1 MKNKIMYTL
10 IVLVALL
17 ALWTLYSFVSV
28 RNIEEPKYEVLSV
41 NDGYEIRVYKPIIIA
56 ETTIVGA
63 TDRNDA
69 ARKGFPIVAGYIFG
83 NNTKKDNIAMT
94 VPVNTEE
101 TTSEKI
107 AMTVPVN
114 TEKIA
119 MTVPVNTEKIE
130 MTVPVNTEREEGQG
144 SYKVSF
150 VLPSKYTL
158 ETLPTPNDSRVSIK
172 EIPSRKIAVRR
183 FSWSASESTILQN
196 EQSLLS
202 SLKRDN
208 VKTVGSVNVARYN
221 TPWTIPF
228 MLRTEVQV
236 VVD

>member
-1 MKNKIMYTL
+1 MYTL
-10 IVLVALL
+10 IVLVVALV
-17 ALWTLYSFVSV
+17 LWFLYSWISV
-28 RNIEEPKYEVLSV
+28 RNIEAPKYEVLSI

-83 NNTKKDNIAMT
+83 NNTKKDKIAMT

-101 TTSEKI
+101 TNFEKI
-107 AMTVPVN
+107 A
-114 TEKIA
+114 
-119 MTVPVNTEKIE
+119 

-183 FSWSASESTILQN
+183 FSWSASDSITRKN
-196 EQSLLS
+196 EELLLS
-202 SLKRDN
+202 SLKRDAI
-208 VKTVGSVNVARYN
+208 KTVGSVNVARFN
-221 TPWTIPF
+221 PPWTIPF
-228 MLRTEVQV
+228 MLRTEVQIPIE
-236 VVD
+236 

>member
-1 MKNKIMYTL
+1 MQNKIMYTL
-10 IVLVALL
+10 IVLVVALV
-17 ALWTLYSFVSV
+17 LWFLYSWISV
-28 RNIEEPKYEVLSV
+28 RNIEAPKYEVLSI

-83 NNTKKDNIAMT
+83 NNTKKDKIAMT

-101 TTSEKI
+101 TNFEKI
-107 AMTVPVN
+107 A
-114 TEKIA
+114 
-119 MTVPVNTEKIE
+119 

-183 FSWSASESTILQN
+183 FSWSASDSITRKN
-196 EQSLLS
+196 EELLLS
-202 SLKRDN
+202 SLKRDAI
-208 VKTVGSVNVARYN
+208 KTVGSVNVARFN
-221 TPWTIPF
+221 PPWTIPF
-228 MLRTEVQV
+228 MLRTEVQIPIE
-236 VVD
+236 